1 MTEVRQFKIL
11 LLEDSFEDAE
21 LLQRRISRS
30 GSALKVKHVTTKAEY
45 VESLNSFC
53 PDIIVSDYKL
63 PDIDGPSAIK
73 LARAK
78 NPNIPFITVSGF
90 IDDSH
95 AMETLDLGA
104 TDYVLKDRP
113 ERLGPAI
120 QRALREAEHRRL
132 EEELAKRSNQLEAEN
147 EELRK
152 RESRIRQLKS
162 ELMSLRNQLKTLD

>member
-30 GSALKVKHVTTKAEY
+30 GSAFKVKHVTTKAEY

-78 NPNIPFITVSGF
+78 NPNIPFIIVSGF